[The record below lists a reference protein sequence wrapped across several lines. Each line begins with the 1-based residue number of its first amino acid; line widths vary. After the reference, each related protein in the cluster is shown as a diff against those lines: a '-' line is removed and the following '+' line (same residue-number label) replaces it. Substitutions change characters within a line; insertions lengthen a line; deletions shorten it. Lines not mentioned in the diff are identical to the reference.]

1 MLDDVCRSG
10 IQAFP
15 WKYAAAMHPSHK
27 AGEVGYVPSWL
38 LSNCSWAFFW
48 QKANCKTDTI
58 WLLELHSG
66 EKRIRLSLFQGC
78 LHACDSDLRSAVRQ
92 SHRHQFA
99 RMQILGRAHDFS
111 ARIGDDRVAALERA
125 LRIQQF
131 QLRCKRS
138 QGLLALCCLRADHD
152 ADAVRLVGKPYA
164 MRADVRQMRGQL

>member
-38 LSNCSWAFFW
+38 ETKRTKTNKK
-48 QKANCKTDTI
+48 QKTKRKTDTI

-99 RMQILGRAHDFS
+99 RMQI
-111 ARIGDDRVAALERA
+111 
-125 LRIQQF
+125 
-131 QLRCKRS
+131 
-138 QGLLALCCLRADHD
+138 
-152 ADAVRLVGKPYA
+152 
-164 MRADVRQMRGQL
+164 